1 MSNAK
6 AQMPNQ
12 IQSANDTP
20 RTTLPSRGEGCGGGD
35 VILFNAFGLISRVLN
50 FDMHLTFACLPVGR
64 EFEIWTLRIQI
75 SLFLFS

>member
-1 MSNAK
+1 
-6 AQMPNQ
+6 
-12 IQSANDTP
+12 
-20 RTTLPSRGEGCGGGD
+20 
-35 VILFNAFGLISRVLN
+35 LN